1 MILDPDS
8 VQYMIDTGTQSSSV
22 FQIISFYMDSTV
34 LLIDYQLTVMFYVV
48 IINRF
53 NQLSIVNV
61 YHINH
66 FNGMFLFQYES
77 SSQCFQLVFK

>member
-34 LLIDYQLTVMFYVV
+34 LLIDYLFTVMFYVV

-61 YHINH
+61 YHINQ
-66 FNGMFLFQYES
+66 FNEMFLLQYVS
-77 SSQCFQLVFK
+77 SI

>member
-8 VQYMIDTGTQSSSV
+8 VQYMIDTDTQSSSV

-61 YHINH
+61 YHINQ
-66 FNGMFLFQYES
+66 FNEMFLLQYVS
-77 SSQCFQLVFK
+77 SI

>member
-34 LLIDYQLTVMFYVV
+34 LLVDNQLTVMFYVV

-61 YHINH
+61 YHINQ
-66 FNGMFLFQYES
+66 FNEMFLLQYVS
-77 SSQCFQLVFK
+77 SI